1 MSSQAEAD
9 ISAKKWMRLVSLIIG
24 LLMEAASFFTSVSGF
39 GFIMPNY
46 VAVGFLMGIVL
57 ILAEFNFL
65 DEGSQGSIGV
75 VSFGLFAYAYGIFT
89 NVLGFW
95 IGGGGGMVQDNPMR
109 FALCVV
115 IGFVLEVFA
124 EPAVMKGLGM
134 TPTSVLD
141 VIVNFGK

>member
-1 MSSQAEAD
+1 
-9 ISAKKWMRLVSLIIG
+9 
-24 LLMEAASFFTSVSGF
+24 
-39 GFIMPNY
+39 MPNY